1 MYINLTRDDID
12 YIYYHNLNLKITLK
26 HEIKGIKEVNLI
38 FSNNSIMQKFI
49 SELIRDNTLILDDE
63 YLCRKFISKK

>member
-26 HEIKGIKEVNLI
+26 REIKGIKEVNLL
-38 FSNNSIMQKFI
+38 FSSNCIMQKFI